1 LLFQALEQSVNL
13 FETHG
18 RHGAKK
24 RVILFANGKSG
35 ANPSHLKKC
44 ATLLEDSNVKV
55 VTVAVG
61 DDVNEEE
68 LRHINP
74 DEEAIVKVDTL
85 EEPESAVFAVARQV
99 QGNNSTTTLVKPHLK
114 NRSWDDGE
122 IFGGNCGGSLGVTV
136 DHRGNWGPLGDN

>member
-1 LLFQALEQSVNL
+1 MFKALEQSVNL
-13 FETHG
+13 LETQG

-61 DDVNEEE
+61 DNVNEDE
-68 LRHINP
+68 LRHISP
-74 DEEAIVKVDTL
+74 DEEAIVKVDAL

-99 QGNNSTTTLVKPHLK
+99 QGNKH
-114 NRSWDDGE
+114 
-122 IFGGNCGGSLGVTV
+122 
-136 DHRGNWGPLGDN
+136 

>member
-1 LLFQALEQSVNL
+1 LL
-13 FETHG
+13 ETQG
-18 RHGAKK
+18 RYGAKK

-44 ATLLEDSNVKV
+44 ATLLDDSNVKV

-61 DDVNEEE
+61 DDVNMDE

-85 EEPESAVFAVARQV
+85 EEPESAVFAVAHQV
-99 QGNNSTTTLVKPHLK
+99 QGNNFTMAL
-114 NRSWDDGE
+114 
-122 IFGGNCGGSLGVTV
+122 
-136 DHRGNWGPLGDN
+136 